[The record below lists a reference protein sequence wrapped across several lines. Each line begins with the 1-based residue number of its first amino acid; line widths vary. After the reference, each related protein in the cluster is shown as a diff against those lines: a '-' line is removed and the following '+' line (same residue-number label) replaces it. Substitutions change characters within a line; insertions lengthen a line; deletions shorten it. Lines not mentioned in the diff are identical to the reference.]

1 MHQLTSGFY
10 FMWRSII
17 FLFFV
22 LTGSLMSGLAQDAD
36 APETPPATPEAIK
49 DVYVIPIHG
58 PIGKPT
64 LYVVRRGIKD
74 AIANGVDVIVIDMD
88 TPGGRLDVTLEIME
102 MLNRFEGDTYTFV
115 NNEAVSAGAFISVAT
130 EKIYFTEDGQ
140 IGAAEAVSGSGE
152 DIPDSMKRKLLSYIN
167 AKVRVYTGEYR
178 YRSDVMRAMTDPN
191 FELKIDEIVLS
202 PKDELLSLTAKEAIT
217 EYGNPPEKLLGE
229 GIVESVEDL
238 LTKEYG
244 AGGYAIQNFN
254 TSWSENLAQQM
265 QSIVPIIMGLGLLL
279 LFIEFKT
286 PSFGVIGGIG
296 IALIV
301 LVFASNYIAGLAG
314 YEALIVFFLGVAM
327 IAVEL
332 FLLPGTV
339 IIGFLGIAMIMFSLV
354 WSLSDLWPTPD
365 GGVTIDW
372 RQVLGSSQTV
382 ILSTLGAILALLLI
396 WKFLPKRILAARLVN
411 MESSPQPSAVALG
424 GAIRSQPDS
433 TLPAVGSQGTV
444 ATDLH
449 PLGTV
454 KIDGEY
460 YEAIVAVGGLK
471 KGTPVQV
478 VGYKQYSLLVEEIET
493 TS

>member
-1 MHQLTSGFY
+1 
-10 FMWRSII
+10 MWRSVI
-17 FLFFV
+17 FLFFI
-22 LTGSLMSGLAQDAD
+22 LTGLLMFGFAQDAD
-36 APETPPATPEAIK
+36 SEAPDMPVSRKEIRDA
-49 DVYVIPIHG
+49 YVIPIHG

-74 AIANGVDVIVIDMD
+74 AIASGIDVIVIDMN
-88 TPGGRLDVTLEIME
+88 TPGGEMNVTLKIME

-115 NNEAVSAGAFISVAT
+115 NNEAVSAGAFISVST
-130 EKIYFTEDGQ
+130 DKIYFTEDAQ
-140 IGAAEAVSGSGE
+140 IGAAEMVSSGGQ
-152 DIPDSMKRKLLSYIN
+152 DIPESMKRKLQSYIN
-167 AKVRVYTGEYR
+167 TKVRVYTGEYR
-178 YRSDVMRAMTDPN
+178 YRSDVMRAMTDPD

-202 PKDELLSLTAKEAIT
+202 PKGELLSLTAKEAIAL
-217 EYGNPPEKLLGE
+217 YGDPPEKLLGE
-229 GIVESVEDL
+229 GIVESVEEL
-238 LTKEYG
+238 LAAEYG
-244 AGGYAIQNFN
+244 AGGYAVQDFE

-265 QSIVPIIMGLGLLL
+265 QGIVPYLMGLGLLL

-286 PSFGVIGGIG
+286 PSFGVIGGLG
-296 IALIV
+296 IAFIV

-314 YEALIVFFLGVAM
+314 YEALIVFFLGVAL
-327 IAVEL
+327 IAVEM
-332 FLLPGTV
+332 FLLPGTM
-339 IIGFLGIAMIMFSLV
+339 IFGFLGIVMVMFSLV

-365 GGVTIDW
+365 GGVTVDW
-372 RQVLGSSQTV
+372 MQVLGSLQTV

-396 WKFLPKRILAARLVN
+396 WKFLPKRMLAARLINVD
-411 MESSPQPSAVALG
+411 SSPLPSAVALG
-424 GAIRSQPDS
+424 GAIRSQSDT

-471 KGTPVQV
+471 KGTPVKV
-478 VGYKQYSLLVEEIET
+478 VGYKQYSLLVEELET